1 MKLKLSKA
9 VVENILSTVIN
20 FTEKK
25 DNSQITS
32 HICIEANDGIY
43 FRATDKEFGITYKD
57 NTSQIIEKGKATI
70 NGKKFYEIIKALNDD
85 FVDLE
90 IEENIATISQKHS
103 IYKLSTFNADE
114 FPDIDANVFATHAN
128 KLAEDGVFDA
138 KGLNVFMLGLT
149 LKVKNF
155 PFSALEIKEAI
166 EEINPKFAPQNFEIL
181 EKALEYG
188 KN

>member
-1 MKLKLSKA
+1 MKYQIVVAGFGGQGVVFLVKVLSICA
-9 VVENILSTVIN
+9 VKKGYKFLGTENHGM
-20 FTEKK
+20 
-25 DNSQITS
+25 SQRGGSVSS
-32 HICIEANDGIY
+32 HIKIGDFYNPLIDLAQADLLIGLDKDEAV
-43 FRATDKEFGITYKD
+43 
-57 NTSQIIEKGKATI
+57 
-70 NGKKFYEIIKALNDD
+70 LNLPYLKRGGD
-85 FVDLE
+85 V
-90 IEENIATISQKHS
+90 IV
-103 IYKLSTFNADE
+103 NADE
-114 FPDIDANVFATHAN
+114 FPEIDANVFATHAN

-149 LKVKNF
+149 LRVKNF

>member
-1 MKLKLSKA
+1 MKYQIVVAGFGGQGVVFLVKVLSICA
-9 VVENILSTVIN
+9 VKKGYKFLGTENHGM
-20 FTEKK
+20 
-25 DNSQITS
+25 SQRGGSVSS
-32 HICIEANDGIY
+32 HIKIGDFYNPLIDLAQADLLIGLDKDEAI
-43 FRATDKEFGITYKD
+43 
-57 NTSQIIEKGKATI
+57 
-70 NGKKFYEIIKALNDD
+70 LNLPYLKRGGD
-85 FVDLE
+85 V
-90 IEENIATISQKHS
+90 IV
-103 IYKLSTFNADE
+103 NADE
-114 FPDIDANVFATHAN
+114 FPDIDADVFATHAN

-155 PFSALEIKEAI
+155 PFSALEVKEAI

>member
-1 MKLKLSKA
+1 MKYQIVVAGFGGQGVVFLVKVLSICA
-9 VVENILSTVIN
+9 VKKGYKFLGTENHGM
-20 FTEKK
+20 
-25 DNSQITS
+25 SQRGGSVSS
-32 HICIEANDGIY
+32 HIKIGDFYNPLIDLAQADLLIGLDKDEGI
-43 FRATDKEFGITYKD
+43 
-57 NTSQIIEKGKATI
+57 
-70 NGKKFYEIIKALNDD
+70 LNLPYLKRGGD
-85 FVDLE
+85 V
-90 IEENIATISQKHS
+90 IV
-103 IYKLSTFNADE
+103 NADE

>member
-1 MKLKLSKA
+1 MKYQIVVAGFGGQGVVFLVKVLSICA
-9 VVENILSTVIN
+9 VKKGYKFLGTENHGM
-20 FTEKK
+20 
-25 DNSQITS
+25 SQRGGSVSS
-32 HICIEANDGIY
+32 HIKIGDFYNPLIDLAQADLLIGLDKDEAI
-43 FRATDKEFGITYKD
+43 
-57 NTSQIIEKGKATI
+57 
-70 NGKKFYEIIKALNDD
+70 LNLPYLKRGGD
-85 FVDLE
+85 V
-90 IEENIATISQKHS
+90 IV
-103 IYKLSTFNADE
+103 NADE
-114 FPDIDANVFATHAN
+114 FPEIDANVFATHAN

-149 LKVKNF
+149 LRVKNF

>member
-1 MKLKLSKA
+1 MKYQIVVAGFGGQGVVFLVKVLSICA
-9 VVENILSTVIN
+9 VKKGYKFLGTENHGM
-20 FTEKK
+20 
-25 DNSQITS
+25 SQRGGSVSS
-32 HICIEANDGIY
+32 HIKIGDFYNPLIDLAQADLLIGLDKDEGI
-43 FRATDKEFGITYKD
+43 
-57 NTSQIIEKGKATI
+57 
-70 NGKKFYEIIKALNDD
+70 LNLPYLKRGGD
-85 FVDLE
+85 V
-90 IEENIATISQKHS
+90 IV
-103 IYKLSTFNADE
+103 NADE

-149 LKVKNF
+149 LRVKNF
-155 PFSALEIKEAI
+155 PFSALEVKEAI

>member
-1 MKLKLSKA
+1 MKYQLVVAGFGGQGVVFLVKVLSICA
-9 VVENILSTVIN
+9 VKKGYKFLGTENHGM
-20 FTEKK
+20 
-25 DNSQITS
+25 SQRGGSVSS
-32 HICIEANDGIY
+32 HIKIGDFYNPLIDLAQADLLIGLDKDEGI
-43 FRATDKEFGITYKD
+43 
-57 NTSQIIEKGKATI
+57 
-70 NGKKFYEIIKALNDD
+70 LNLPYLKRGGD
-85 FVDLE
+85 V
-90 IEENIATISQKHS
+90 IV
-103 IYKLSTFNADE
+103 NADE

>member
-1 MKLKLSKA
+1 MKYQIVVAGFGGQGVVFLVKVLSICA
-9 VVENILSTVIN
+9 VKKGYKFLGTENHGM
-20 FTEKK
+20 
-25 DNSQITS
+25 SQRGGSVSS
-32 HICIEANDGIY
+32 HIKIGDFYNPLIDLAQADLLIGLDKDEGI
-43 FRATDKEFGITYKD
+43 
-57 NTSQIIEKGKATI
+57 
-70 NGKKFYEIIKALNDD
+70 LNLPYLKRGGD
-85 FVDLE
+85 V
-90 IEENIATISQKHS
+90 IV
-103 IYKLSTFNADE
+103 NADE

-149 LKVKNF
+149 LRVKNF

>member
-1 MKLKLSKA
+1 MKYQIVVAGFGGQGVVFLVKVLSICAGKKGYKFLGT
-9 VVENILSTVIN
+9 ENHGM
-20 FTEKK
+20 
-25 DNSQITS
+25 SQRGGSVSS
-32 HICIEANDGIY
+32 HIKIGDFYNPLIDLAQADLLIGLDKDEAI
-43 FRATDKEFGITYKD
+43 
-57 NTSQIIEKGKATI
+57 
-70 NGKKFYEIIKALNDD
+70 LNLPYLKRGGD
-85 FVDLE
+85 V
-90 IEENIATISQKHS
+90 IV
-103 IYKLSTFNADE
+103 NADE
-114 FPDIDANVFATHAN
+114 FPEIDANVFATHAN

>member
-1 MKLKLSKA
+1 MKYQIVVAGFGGQGVVFLVKVLSICA
-9 VVENILSTVIN
+9 VKKGYKFLGTENHGM
-20 FTEKK
+20 
-25 DNSQITS
+25 SQRGGSVSS
-32 HICIEANDGIY
+32 HIKIGDFYNPLIDLAQADLLIGLDKDEAV
-43 FRATDKEFGITYKD
+43 
-57 NTSQIIEKGKATI
+57 
-70 NGKKFYEIIKALNDD
+70 LNLPYLKRGGD
-85 FVDLE
+85 V
-90 IEENIATISQKHS
+90 IV
-103 IYKLSTFNADE
+103 NADE

-155 PFSALEIKEAI
+155 PFSALEVKEAI

>member
-1 MKLKLSKA
+1 MKYQIVVAGFGGQGVVFLVKVLSICAGKKGYKFLGT
-9 VVENILSTVIN
+9 ENHGM
-20 FTEKK
+20 
-25 DNSQITS
+25 SQRGGSVSS
-32 HICIEANDGIY
+32 HIKIGDFYNPLIDLAQADLLIGLDKDEAI
-43 FRATDKEFGITYKD
+43 
-57 NTSQIIEKGKATI
+57 
-70 NGKKFYEIIKALNDD
+70 LNLPYLKRGGD
-85 FVDLE
+85 V
-90 IEENIATISQKHS
+90 IV
-103 IYKLSTFNADE
+103 NADE

-149 LKVKNF
+149 LRVKNF